1 MQCANPH
8 CRRPAD
14 DIESGTLAFVEME
27 VSPEERTTR
36 SDSGFPVCSVQGRFF
51 WLCSQCSLT
60 LKIRR
65 WTHAGLVVEER
76 AKDGQAQVWSTDAKF
91 PARRVPSRQEPPAL
105 LPKALRHLRS
115 CDNS

>member
-8 CRRPAD
+8 CRRPAE
-14 DIESGTLAFVEME
+14 DIESGTLKFVEME
-27 VSPEERTTR
+27 VSPEERTIR
-36 SDSGFPVCSVQGRFF
+36 SDSGFPVCSVPGRFF
-51 WLCSQCSLT
+51 WLCRQCALT

-65 WTHAGLVVEER
+65 WTKAGLVVEER
-76 AKDGQAQVWSTDAKF
+76 TKDGQAQVWSTDDKF
-91 PARRVPSRQEPPAL
+91 PVRRAPSRQESTTL